1 MASTSLP
8 PIVPRERF
16 NADRRD
22 LLRVGDI
29 LIGQARANPRP
40 CLPEF
45 QFSVVEVGAV
55 APVVITLRAWTW
67 HDHIHCGRSC
77 APLPSRIRPTD
88 MPRQITA

>member
-45 QFSVVEVGAV
+45 HFAVVEVAGA
-55 APVVITLRAWTW
+55 APVVIALRSAVDVAGPCPLRPVVRCPIAE
-67 HDHIHCGRSC
+67 HDP
-77 APLPSRIRPTD
+77 AD
-88 MPRQITA
+88 